1 MDAALSTDRY
11 VDVEL
16 IMINMIAMELLKGSC
31 WVNRFT
37 LQRVH
42 QVQGLWEGILL
53 MIETVPGSKEQG
65 AYRVT
70 RDNNIDPD

>member
-1 MDAALSTDRY
+1 MEY
-11 VDVEL
+11 III
-16 IMINMIAMELLKGSC
+16 IMHKGKEIPKEC
-31 WVNRFT
+31 WV
-37 LQRVH
+37 VCI
-42 QVQGLWEGILL
+42 WEGILL